1 MSPEMSLLRHFGAV
15 VFWLGFESRA
25 RTRSAPQN
33 GTALGKIPSLH
44 TLLTSRYNSVMQI
57 RIPTPRAAVLA
68 AAGAA
73 AGLLAPGGYWVMR
86 VVFGEGLSPA
96 ATYVFLALG
105 GCIVLGVIGYAVG
118 MLLAMNQ
125 QLAERDDLT
134 DLLNQRSF
142 LRTCEAIL
150 NLAIRHGEAYS
161 VVMMDIDH
169 FKSVNDNHNHLVG
182 SHILKEIAKIIE
194 RSTRRSDLT
203 ARFGGDEYVFFLPRT
218 TPSGACEV
226 AERIRSSVE
235 RTAFRYREHEVRVTV
250 SIGVA
255 GGNAHPGLSITSAVE
270 MADAALYEA
279 KDLGR
284 NRVALRVDPPK
295 NRSDFREMRVVS

>member
-1 MSPEMSLLRHFGAV
+1 M
-15 VFWLGFESRA
+15 
-25 RTRSAPQN
+25 N
-33 GTALGKIPSLH
+33 
-44 TLLTSRYNSVMQI
+44 I
-57 RIPTPRAAVLA
+57 RVPTPN
-68 AAGAA
+68 GAA
-73 AGLLAPGGYWVMR
+73 LTAIGAALGLLAPGCYWLLQR
-86 VVFGEGLSPA
+86 LFGEPLSVG

-105 GCIVLGVIGYAVG
+105 ACIPLAAIGYGVG
-118 MLLAMNQ
+118 MLLRANQ
-125 QLAERDDLT
+125 LLAERDDLT

-235 RTAFRYREHEVRVTV
+235 RTAFRYRDHEVRVTV

-255 GGNAHPGLSITSAVE
+255 GGNAHPGLTITSAVE

-295 NRSDFREMRVVS
+295 LRSDFREMRVVS

>member
-1 MSPEMSLLRHFGAV
+1 MH
-15 VFWLGFESRA
+15 
-25 RTRSAPQN
+25 
-33 GTALGKIPSLH
+33 
-44 TLLTSRYNSVMQI
+44 I
-57 RIPTPRAAVLA
+57 RIPTPRATMLA
-68 AAGAA
+68 LAGAG
-73 AGLLAPGGYWVMR
+73 AGLLAPGGYWLMSAL
-86 VVFGEGLSPA
+86 FGDRLSA
-96 ATYVFLALG
+96 GATYAYLTLGACVTLA
-105 GCIVLGVIGYAVG
+105 VIGYGVG
-118 MLLAMNQ
+118 QLLRINQ

-150 NLAIRHGEAYS
+150 NLAIRHSEAYS

-235 RTAFRYREHEVRVTV
+235 RTAFRYRDHEVRVTV

-255 GGNAHPGLSITSAVE
+255 GGNAHPGLTITSAVE

-295 NRSDFREMRVVS
+295 QRSDFREMRVVS